1 MLRLLSR
8 RVIAAAVLLVVIT
21 AVTFVLTS
29 LVPDPVLHVLDATAS
44 PEQIAAKRHELGL
57 DRPVTARYL
66 DWLSG
71 AIGGDLGV
79 SWFTGVPVA
88 ATIAARLPITLSL
101 ALIATVVSAV
111 VGVGFGMAAA
121 IRRGPLDRALQA
133 VSALGFAVPGMWI
146 ALLLVIVFAIRLRW
160 FPATGYVPMTED
172 PGEWA
177 RSLVLPVAAIA
188 VGSVAAVAAQ
198 TRSAVAGVLAQ
209 DYIRTLRGR
218 GLPRHRL
225 LRHVLRNAAPAAL
238 TVVSLQ
244 FIGLLGG
251 AIVVEQI
258 FAIQGLGS
266 LATAG
271 SSRSDIPV
279 VLGVVVVGVL
289 IVLAVN
295 LVVDLLVGWLDPK
308 VRRR

>member
-8 RVIAAAVLLVVIT
+8 RLIAAGVLLVVIT
-21 AVTFVLTS
+21 AVTFLLTS
-29 LVPDPVLHVLDATAS
+29 LVPDPTLHVLGATAS
-44 PEQIAAKRHELGL
+44 PEQIALKRHELGL

-66 DWLSG
+66 SWLGG

-79 SWFTGVPVA
+79 SWFTGLSVD

-101 ALIATVVSAV
+101 ALIATAVSAA
-111 VGVGFGMAAA
+111 VGVGFGTAAA
-121 IRRGPLDRALQA
+121 IRRGWLDRALQA

-146 ALLLVIVFAIRLRW
+146 ALLLVIAFSIHLRW
-160 FPATGYVPMTED
+160 FPATGYVPLAED
-172 PGEWA
+172 PGGWA
-177 RSLVLPVAAIA
+177 RSLVLPVTAIA
-188 VGSVAAVAAQ
+188 AGSVAAVAAQ
-198 TRSAVAGVLAQ
+198 TRNAVAGVLGQ
-209 DYIRTLRGR
+209 DYVRTLRSR
-218 GLPRHRL
+218 GLPRHTL

-244 FIGLLGG
+244 FIGMLGG
-251 AIVVEQI
+251 ALVVEQI
-258 FAIQGLGS
+258 FAIQGLGT
-266 LATAG
+266 LATSS

-295 LVVDLLVGWLDPK
+295 LAVDLLVGWLDPK
-308 VRRR
+308 ARRR